1 LNKSKCKALHLRHG
15 NPHCQYKL
23 EDVRI
28 EHNPAKKD
36 LGVLVDGKL
45 DMSQQCALVAQKAKH
60 IQKKNGQ
67 QGEGRDLAPLLCAGE
82 TSPGVLHPDAESSE
96 QERHRPVGAHPEE
109 GHRNDPRDEHLPGGV
124 QDQVGWGPRQPSLVP
139 DLEIGGPTCGR
150 GVGT

>member
-1 LNKSKCKALHLRHG
+1 MNKSKCKALHLRHG

-60 IQKKNGQ
+60 IQKKHGQ
-67 QGEGRDLAPLLCAGE
+67 QGEGRDLAAGE
-82 TSPGVLHPDAESSE
+82 TSPGVLHPDVKSSE
-96 QERHRPVGAHPEE
+96 QERHGPVGVCPEE
-109 GHRNDPRDEHLPGGV
+109 GHKNDTSD
-124 QDQVGWGPRQPSLVP
+124 
-139 DLEIGGPTCGR
+139 
-150 GVGT
+150 GTPLS